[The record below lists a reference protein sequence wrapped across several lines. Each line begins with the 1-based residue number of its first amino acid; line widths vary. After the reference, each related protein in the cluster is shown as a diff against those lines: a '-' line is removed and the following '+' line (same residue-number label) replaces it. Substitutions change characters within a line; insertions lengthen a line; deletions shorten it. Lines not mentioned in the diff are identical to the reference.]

1 MILVDEGEKVAK
13 DRRLIMD
20 GEVLIEKKNSTYISM
35 DQKKNRLLNGL
46 K

>member
-20 GEVLIEKKNSTYISM
+20 GEVLIEKKLNIH
-35 DQKKNRLLNGL
+35 LNGS
-46 K
+46 KKKKK